1 MSGCLVLPGHLPV
14 LERLPVRL
22 RSFQAE
28 DMELVVSVAD
38 DPLIPLV
45 TSVPV
50 SGSRA
55 DALAILDWQHDRLRT
70 RRR

>member
-1 MSGCLVLPGHLPV
+1 MLPTDLPCLDAP
-14 LERLPVRL
+14 PVRL
-22 RSFQAE
+22 RAFRAGDAPLIAE
-28 DMELVVSVAD
+28 VAA

-55 DALAILDWQHDRLRT
+55 VYSHLPGRD
-70 RRR
+70 